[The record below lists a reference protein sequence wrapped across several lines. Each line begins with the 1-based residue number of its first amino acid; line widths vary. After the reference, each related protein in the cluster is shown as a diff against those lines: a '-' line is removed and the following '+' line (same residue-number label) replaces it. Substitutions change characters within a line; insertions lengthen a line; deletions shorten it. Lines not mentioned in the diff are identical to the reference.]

1 MNPEGNQ
8 QPTTDPSTPLEASNQ
23 SPLESSTPS
32 PLKQIR
38 TFQGDV
44 AEAISH
50 QKESLYSIHEK
61 ERAGLR
67 GVNVSQQE
75 EKKPQRKN
83 IFLLLLGSIVLI
95 GLTGFGSWYT
105 YQEFVRK
112 TSPPNITAPD
122 SRFMSTESSLVLHI
136 TPLNQEALLSAIQNE
151 SARAGE
157 LRHII
162 LKDGESARST
172 STSPTTFFAKLEA
185 QAPGSL
191 IRAFEPIFMLGLLG
205 ETRFMIFK
213 LRSFENAFAGMLAW
227 EPNMAVDLY
236 GLLVTDELGSFTS
249 APFKDVVYQNKDVRA
264 LIVAGEP
271 ILLYTFFDNQTLIVT
286 EDLETLNQLSER
298 LLREKLS
305 R

>member
-1 MNPEGNQ
+1 MNPENNE
-8 QPTTDPSTPLEASNQ
+8 PLENQ
-23 SPLESSTPS
+23 TPSESSTPS

-50 QKESLYSIHEK
+50 QKESIYSIHEK
-61 ERAGLR
+61 ERVGLR
-67 GVNVSQQE
+67 GMNVSQQE
-75 EKKPQRKN
+75 EKAPQHKN

-112 TSPPNITAPD
+112 TSPPIITAPD
-122 SRFMSTESSLVLHI
+122 SRFISTESSVVLNI
-136 TPLNQEALLSAIQNE
+136 TPLSREALISATQNE
-151 SARAGE
+151 SAKVGG

-172 STSPTTFFAKLEA
+172 STSPTTFFNKLGS

-191 IRAFEPIFMLGLLG
+191 LRAFEPVFMLGLLG
-205 ETRFMIFK
+205 ESRFMIFK

-227 EPNMAVDLY
+227 EQNMAGDLR
-236 GLLVTDELGSFTS
+236 GLFGTDQLGGFTS
-249 APFKDVVYQNKDVRA
+249 NPFKDVVYQNKDVRA
-264 LIVAGEP
+264 LVIEDKL

-286 EDLETLNQLSER
+286 EDLDTLSQLSER

>member
-1 MNPEGNQ
+1 MNPENNE
-8 QPTTDPSTPLEASNQ
+8 PLENQ
-23 SPLESSTPS
+23 TPSENSTSS

-50 QKESLYSIHEK
+50 QKESIYSIHEK

-67 GVNVSQQE
+67 GMNVAQE
-75 EKKPQRKN
+75 EEMPQHKN
-83 IFLLLLGSIVLI
+83 ILLLLLGSAVLI
-95 GLTGFGSWYT
+95 TLTGFGGWYT

-112 TSPPNITAPD
+112 TSPPIITAPD
-122 SRFMSTESSLVLHI
+122 SRFISTESSLVLNI
-136 TPLNQEALLSAIQNE
+136 TPLNRETLLSAIQHE
-151 SARAGE
+151 SAKTGE

-162 LKDGESARST
+162 LKDGESEHST
-172 STSPTTFFAKLEA
+172 STSPATFFAKLES

-191 IRAFEPIFMLGLLG
+191 LRAFEPTFMLGLLG
-205 ETRFMIFK
+205 ESRFMIFR

-227 EPNMAVDLY
+227 EQNMAQDLK
-236 GLLVTDELGSFTS
+236 GLFVTYELAGFTPQ
-249 APFKDVVYQNKDVRA
+249 PFKDVVYQNKDVRA
-264 LIVAGEP
+264 LMAQDKPV
-271 ILLYTFFDNQTLIVT
+271 LLYTFFDNQTLIIT